1 MSAPSTPRRAWRV
14 EVTQEC
20 VGSGMCIATSPE
32 YFDLVGGFSRP
43 RVAYVV
49 PDDAVIAAAELCPM
63 GAIRVT
69 DASTGMVRTADSEAG
84 PVDVRTV

>member
-1 MSAPSTPRRAWRV
+1 MTARSTPRPWRV
-14 EVTQEC
+14 EVTDAC

-32 YFDLVGGFSRP
+32 YFDLVDGFSRP

-49 PDDAVIAAAELCPM
+49 PDEAVIAAADLCPM

-69 DASTGMVRTADSEAG
+69 DTGTGSVRTADSEAG
-84 PVDVRTV
+84 PVHARST